1 MIVIVMMNKIIIIV
15 ITILNNKMN
24 VQLRIHHEKQLIK
37 RMGKTFMQTITKII
51 WIKVGTTIFWRR
63 IHKVG
68 LNTSRFFFKNIVL

>member
-1 MIVIVMMNKIIIIV
+1 MIVIVMNKIIIIV
-15 ITILNNKMN
+15 ITILNKMN

-63 IHKVG
+63 IYKVG